1 MNIPGWWWGGDHSLY
16 LSVLALERTQPFPS
30 PFRQLKILLF
40 YEDCSFP
47 THMLW
52 LTDNTWGLG
61 PEHWG
66 LFGWGL
72 WRHSPASVLGKGRLV
87 AAKRC
92 SCLYH
97 VWVLAGWGA
106 LLLRWTGK
114 VLWQETTAA
123 APHHGLCAGGAWKGT
138 SHHTPLQLYLIPSR

>member
-1 MNIPGWWWGGDHSLY
+1 MTLQYFKQLPTVEGRWETSLY

-66 LFGWGL
+66 LFG
-72 WRHSPASVLGKGRLV
+72 
-87 AAKRC
+87 
-92 SCLYH
+92 
-97 VWVLAGWGA
+97 
-106 LLLRWTGK
+106 
-114 VLWQETTAA
+114 
-123 APHHGLCAGGAWKGT
+123 
-138 SHHTPLQLYLIPSR
+138 